1 MAEKSQQDMDHG
13 AAAGTGKKVAD
24 WVIAN
29 RNNWMRGI
37 LMLVFAF
44 VLGLLKLVVGLM
56 ALFQFGSLLL
66 TGEPNRPLQ
75 NFGRGLAVYGH
86 DLIAYLTCAS
96 DHLPFPFTE
105 WPRHIRPE
113 A

>member
-1 MAEKSQQDMDHG
+1 MTENSREDTGHS
-13 AAAGTGKKVAD
+13 AATATGKKVAD

-29 RNNWMRGI
+29 RNNWVRGI

-75 NFGRGLAVYGH
+75 NFGRGLAIYGH

-105 WPRHIRPE
+105 WPRQIRSE

>member
-1 MAEKSQQDMDHG
+1 MTENSQQSTDDQVTQ
-13 AAAGTGKKVAD
+13 GTGKKVAD

-29 RNNWMRGI
+29 RNNWVRGI

-44 VLGLLKLVVGLM
+44 VLGLLKLIVGLM

-105 WPRHIRPE
+105 WPRQIRPE